1 MRTIHS
7 FIISLFFGVV
17 QSASAQNIDSMM
29 HIANTIKDNNTKVRT
44 LFEIADYWSYRDT
57 AKSFHY
63 LKQADK
69 FIKDDYLRGIYHF
82 YNGQNLFDYYPQQA
96 QEAYMKADDM
106 LKNFD
111 KEEAYFFRTRAWHN
125 YGAIEQFNGNET
137 GFLKILTD
145 ICIPLARKYS
155 DQTLLASQIADV
167 GLILKNQKQYE
178 KSVYY
183 LRQASD
189 IIFRQPQT
197 SANGSKLIEI
207 FGIISEIYLYEK
219 DSVNAKNTVDTLA
232 LLIKRFPENTT
243 GMYYYYSTGKYFQFI
258 KAYQKALDI
267 IEEGIEYVKKFTNKT
282 DYSRLLNEK
291 AFCLAKLERYEE
303 AKQNYKESYEI
314 AMSSN
319 ASANAVIHLGM
330 LSEIEHTLGNH
341 DSAYY
346 YLKEAFNL
354 SDSINKEQIKQTIAE
369 LETKFDTEEKE
380 RNIQELKNRTHTQ
393 KILFWSSIIV
403 LLTIIIFFY
412 YAAVQRKKR
421 QQQQL
426 QMIEKEKELEVSRA
440 LMNGE
445 EQERMR
451 LSRDLH
457 DGIGGAI
464 TGIKLKLES
473 NAQQNDSSELFKT
486 VNQLEEVLKELRR
499 TAKNLMPETLAKFGL
514 EDALRDYCETMQT
527 SNTSIS
533 FYSNN
538 LSIITDKNKQLVIY
552 RIIQELVNNAIKHA
566 ESTEVFLQCT
576 LQDNLLMISIED
588 NGKGFDISN
597 TKRNMGLNNIE
608 MRVNY
613 LEGKINIDSQPGKGT
628 SINIECKI

>member
-1 MRTIHS
+1 
-7 FIISLFFGVV
+7 
-17 QSASAQNIDSMM
+17 
-29 HIANTIKDNNTKVRT
+29 
-44 LFEIADYWSYRDT
+44 
-57 AKSFHY
+57 
-63 LKQADK
+63 
-69 FIKDDYLRGIYHF
+69 
-82 YNGQNLFDYYPQQA
+82 
-96 QEAYMKADDM
+96 
-106 LKNFD
+106 
-111 KEEAYFFRTRAWHN
+111 
-125 YGAIEQFNGNET
+125 
-137 GFLKILTD
+137 
-145 ICIPLARKYS
+145 
-155 DQTLLASQIADV
+155 
-167 GLILKNQKQYE
+167 
-178 KSVYY
+178 
-183 LRQASD
+183 
-189 IIFRQPQT
+189 
-197 SANGSKLIEI
+197 
-207 FGIISEIYLYEK
+207 
-219 DSVNAKNTVDTLA
+219 
-232 LLIKRFPENTT
+232 
-243 GMYYYYSTGKYFQFI
+243 
-258 KAYQKALDI
+258 
-267 IEEGIEYVKKFTNKT
+267 
-282 DYSRLLNEK
+282 
-291 AFCLAKLERYEE
+291 
-303 AKQNYKESYEI
+303 
-314 AMSSN
+314 
-319 ASANAVIHLGM
+319 
-330 LSEIEHTLGNH
+330 
-341 DSAYY
+341 
-346 YLKEAFNL
+346 
-354 SDSINKEQIKQTIAE
+354 
-369 LETKFDTEEKE
+369 
-380 RNIQELKNRTHTQ
+380 
-393 KILFWSSIIV
+393 
-403 LLTIIIFFY
+403 
-412 YAAVQRKKR
+412 
-421 QQQQL
+421 
-426 QMIEKEKELEVSRA
+426 MIEKEKELEVSRA